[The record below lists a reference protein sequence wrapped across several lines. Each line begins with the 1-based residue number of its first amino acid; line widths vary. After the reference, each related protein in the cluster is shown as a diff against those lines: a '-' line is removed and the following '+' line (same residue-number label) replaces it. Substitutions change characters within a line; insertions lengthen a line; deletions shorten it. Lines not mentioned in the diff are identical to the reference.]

1 MKLNIKNDY
10 AISDELIKGSNKR
23 IGIWLNEDDND
34 DRIYY
39 ILKQYQ
45 IYINSNGGFKGNS
58 IQLSVRYCLNN
69 DEELSDMVNNTEQEI
84 IISNCNKISNNL
96 QKDREF

>member
-39 ILKQYQ
+39 ILKQY
-45 IYINSNGGFKGNS
+45 
-58 IQLSVRYCLNN
+58 
-69 DEELSDMVNNTEQEI
+69 
-84 IISNCNKISNNL
+84 
-96 QKDREF
+96 